1 MLQAAPARAQEPNPV
16 SIEGV
21 DSAMARAISMTLP
34 ARTAP
39 QTVFDAESMAEEA
52 AARAETWLR
61 SEGYYGAV
69 VRAIGEESPP
79 RARIQITPGA
89 RFTFAEPVLHFS
101 GAAPDEHALAVT
113 KTALAPAKAGAPARA
128 ADVLSAEALA
138 VTALQGAGY
147 ATAKALPRTAVVD
160 HATGKMNVTYNFDA
174 GVPAALG
181 VARLEKPG
189 VIKPEFLAKVPR
201 WKPGDAYSPE
211 KLTDLRRDLSSTSA
225 FSRVNVKLADT
236 PNDQGQRD
244 VIVTLD
250 PAKKRAIELGASYST
265 TEGAGLDTEWTRRNL
280 TGNADQLTLAVT
292 LAELDQ
298 KFTASLWKPHEIQ
311 PGRHLRYTIEASH
324 EDTTAYTR
332 LGGSIGV
339 AVEADP
345 NARRA
350 ILVGAN
356 FAVED
361 YGQAGG
367 VGSAYILSGFISGK
381 YDRSDSRFDPRKG
394 YVLEGRVEPAISTGS
409 ATTAFVRTTGT
420 ARGYLSA
427 TSGLTLAAR
436 VSSGWVAP
444 ITGDESDLPLDR
456 RFYAGGGGSVRGYEY
471 KSIYPASTVLTE
483 PPGGQGLL
491 ETSLEARAHIKGPIG
506 AVAFIDGGSAFNDF
520 ADAGDMR
527 WGAGLGLRY
536 NLGFAPLRIDVAT
549 PLNKRPGDP
558 NVSFYVSIGQAF

>member
-1 MLQAAPARAQEPNPV
+1 
-16 SIEGV
+16 
-21 DSAMARAISMTLP
+21 MARAIALTLP
-34 ARTAP
+34 ARSAP
-39 QTVFDAESMAEEA
+39 QTVFDAESIAEEA

-61 SEGYYGAV
+61 SEGYYGAI
-69 VRAIGEESPP
+69 VRAVGEDSPP
-79 RARIQITPGA
+79 RARVQITPGT
-89 RFTFAEPVLHFS
+89 RFTFAEPALHFAGTPAS
-101 GAAPDEHALAVT
+101 EEALVLMRA
-113 KTALAPAKAGAPARA
+113 ALAPAKAGAPARA

-138 VTALQGAGY
+138 LSALQSVGY
-147 ATAKALPRTAVVD
+147 AAAKTLPRTAIVD
-160 HATGKMNVTYNFDA
+160 HAIGKMSVTYNFDA
-174 GVPAALG
+174 GLPAALG
-181 VARLEKPG
+181 VARLETPG
-189 VIKPEFLAKVPR
+189 IVKPEFLAKVPR
-201 WKPGDAYSPE
+201 WKPGEYYSPDR
-211 KLTDLRRDLSSTSA
+211 LADLRRDLSSTSA
-225 FSRVNVKLADT
+225 FSRVNVKLADA
-236 PNDQGQRD
+236 PNDKGQRD
-244 VIVTLD
+244 VIVTLE

-265 TEGAGLDTEWTRRNL
+265 TEGAGLDTQWTRRNL
-280 TGNADQLTLAVT
+280 TGHADQLTLGAT

-298 KFTASLWKPHEIQ
+298 KFTASLWRPHEIQ

-324 EDTTAYTR
+324 EDTTAYRR
-332 LGGSIGV
+332 LGGSVGV
-339 AVEADP
+339 AVEADA

-361 YGQAGG
+361 YDQAGG
-367 VGSAYILSGFISGK
+367 IGNAYILSAFVSGK
-381 YDRSDSRFDPRKG
+381 FDRSDSRFDPRKG
-394 YVLEGRVEPAISTGS
+394 YVFEARVEPAISTGS

-427 TSGLTLAAR
+427 TPGLTLAAR

-444 ITGDESDLPLDR
+444 VSGDENNLPLDR

-471 KSIYPASTVLTE
+471 KSIYPSSLLKAE

-527 WGAGLGLRY
+527 WGAGIGLRY

-558 NVSFYVSIGQAF
+558 NVAFYVSIGQAF